1 MEKQVS
7 LIVSELRRIANALE
21 KMNDIKK
28 EKDKANLKGILS
40 DGEIE
45 YLIATQKKKK

>member
-1 MEKQVS
+1 MEKEYH
-7 LIVSELRRIANALE
+7 LIISELKRIASALE

-40 DGEIE
+40 EGEIE
-45 YLIATQKKKK
+45 YLIATQKKK